1 MMRGGGLALALL
13 AGMLAGCNNRLAQ
26 IGNHA
31 AAASEVPGWTCSRFA
46 LYWEDAS
53 TVAGPSL
60 AVFSGCGRLY
70 GGQVALVGMV
80 SEQGGGLHLSPI
92 FAQAERFVGVQG
104 AAVNL
109 TPGGG
114 AGVLLGGVNLTG
126 DRFDGAHLG
135 VLNLAR
141 RGAESNPGDL
151 VQLGVANFAPTEA
164 YQGFQ
169 AGVLNAG
176 SPRWFQVGLINFG
189 RSPVQVG
196 LLNWNGHFFVPLV
209 NLLLRAL

>member
-109 TPGGG
+109 T
-114 AGVLLGGVNLTG
+114 G
-126 DRFDGAHLG
+126 DRFDGVHLG

-141 RGAESNPGDL
+141 RGAEPNPGDL